1 MKSLI
6 VSSGVLV
13 KLRDKHNVT
22 VREIEQCFENLC
34 GMYLEDDREDNQT
47 DPATLAFVAP
57 TNQGRL
63 LKVVFI
69 FLDGNVHIKTAFPP
83 DAEDIEFYERNGK

>member
-6 VSSGVLV
+6 VSAGVLE
-13 KLRDKHNVT
+13 KLRDKHSVT
-22 VREIEQCFENLC
+22 IREVEQCFENKC
-34 GMYLEDDREDNQT
+34 GMYLEDEREDHQT
-47 DPATLAFVAP
+47 DPATLAFIAP

-69 FLDGNVHIKTAFPP
+69 FLDGNVHIKTAFEP
-83 DAEDIEFYERNGK
+83 DAVDIAFYDRNGR